1 MIDVRQLTKQF
12 GARTAVDALSFQVDA
27 GEIFGLL
34 GPNGAG
40 KTTTMRLL
48 CCLIAKTSG
57 EAAIAGYDVGNP
69 SDSLKIRQLIGLV
82 PDNVGL
88 YEELSAAE
96 NLDFYAKL
104 YQCPAPLRTG
114 RIEHYLRLFG
124 LWEQRGQPVGDFSKG
139 MKQKLAV
146 ARALIHD
153 PQVLFLDEPTANL
166 DPEAAKVV
174 TDVILDLKQQGKT
187 IFLNTHKLEEAER
200 LCDRIGILRTRLL
213 ALDTPARLKQTV
225 WGTKTVLQLGT
236 MSAAIVAAVRTV
248 TSRTVTVE
256 GSKLI
261 VDVADP
267 ETENPPLAQAVVAA
281 GGRLQYLTGLAPDLE
296 ETYLR
301 IVSETP

>member
-1 MIDVRQLTKQF
+1 MTHATSRSSF

-57 EAAIAGYDVGNP
+57 EAAIAGYNVGNP
-69 SDSLKIRQLIGLV
+69 SDALKIRQLIGLV

-96 NLDFYAKL
+96 NLDFYGKL
-104 YQCPAPLRTG
+104 YDCPAPMRTAH
-114 RIEHYLRLFG
+114 IEHYLRLFG

-153 PQVLFLDEPTANL
+153 PQVLFFDEPTANL

-174 TDVILDLKQQGKT
+174 TDVILELKQQGKT
-187 IFLNTHKLEEAER
+187 IFLNTHRLDEAEH
-200 LCDRIGILRTRLL
+200 LCDRVGILRTKLL

-225 WGTKTVLQLGT
+225 WGTKTVLQLEAV
-236 MSAAIVAAVRTV
+236 SDAVLAAVRQLHPTQ
-248 TSRTVTVE
+248 VTVE
-256 GSKLI
+256 ENRLI
-261 VDVADP
+261 VDVTDP
-267 ETENPPLAQAVVAA
+267 VQENPALARAVVVA
-281 GGRLQYLTGLAPDLE
+281 GGQLQFMTGLTPDLE

-301 IVSETP
+301 IVSETA